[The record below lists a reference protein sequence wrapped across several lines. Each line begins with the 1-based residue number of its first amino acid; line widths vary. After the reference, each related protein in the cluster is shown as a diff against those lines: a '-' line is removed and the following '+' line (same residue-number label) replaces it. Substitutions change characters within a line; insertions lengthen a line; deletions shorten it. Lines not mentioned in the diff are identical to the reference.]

1 MSDLRLSPS
10 QAKILEFLLANL
22 LLAVRFSETSDIQTK
37 NFFAVYR
44 EKGTGKTAIVQ
55 KLATALE
62 RADVRA
68 SRATMSASADEQSIY
83 SVLVNK
89 EFRRVFDP
97 RSPGWIT
104 DNQSGPCPSG
114 SGLGDIDV
122 LLIDNVSTVPAHSTS
137 IG

>member
-1 MSDLRLSPS
+1 MGFYLPIYFLQFAFLRLLIFKL
-10 QAKILEFLLANL
+10 KISLL
-22 LLAVRFSETSDIQTK
+22 FIS
-37 NFFAVYR
+37 VYR
-44 EKGTGKTAIVQ
+44 EKGTDKTAIVQ

-62 RADVRA
+62 RADVRT

-97 RSPGWIT
+97 RSPVWIT